1 MKTSAAVV
9 MIIVAVL
16 ISTFTTGCAQNR
28 EVAAAQRE
36 NAELR
41 ARVATLESQVAQLK
55 DEQAR
60 SPITI
65 DGLTLSKLDVGELRL
80 SPKPI
85 KPAERESSW
94 VLGSGRLMITGTNTY
109 TGNITIEKGA
119 PAKVGGII
127 QDEPISGPV
136 FVKRFPATTTQTTTT
151 KSTSS
156 TTATPRNSR

>member
-9 MIIVAVL
+9 MIIVTAL
-16 ISTFTTGCAQNR
+16 MSTFTTGCAQNR
-28 EVAAAQRE
+28 EIAATQRQ

-65 DGLTLSKLDVGELRL
+65 DGLTFSKLEVGELRL

-85 KPAERESSW
+85 KPAEREGMI
-94 VLGSGRLMITGTNTY
+94 LAGSGRLTGTNTY
-109 TGNITIEKGA
+109 TGTVTTDA
-119 PAKVGGII
+119 VRQTGGFIVT
-127 QDEPISGPV
+127 DLKTAGT
-136 FVKRFPATTTQTTTT
+136 ATTTKATSTTTT
-151 KSTSS
+151 
-156 TTATPRNSR
+156 TPAK